1 MLTKNVHGY
10 TVHYKRK
17 ARKGVDHLAYVLSYD
32 EANSLFQSALNTM
45 REVKFEDRV
54 GRNFSLK
61 RIGINQ
67 FSLEKR
73 QGW

>member
-17 ARKGVDHLAYVLSYD
+17 ARKGVDHLAYVLTYD

-45 REVKFEDRV
+45 EKVKFEDRV
-54 GRNFSLK
+54 GRNFTLR
-61 RIGINQ
+61 RIGIAK
-67 FSLEKR
+67 FSLKKR
-73 QGW
+73 KGW